1 MLLNLL
7 RPLTGSKGRCGLLGI
22 GSALCWALSSN
33 FSGVAQSVV
42 PSEKDAIQRAVDQGS
57 KDAIYVMNDI
67 SIAQFPDF
75 EKKWRFVTSRY
86 RTDTGE
92 MRLTYA
98 NDIAWRTLER
108 GTNDYPDNAVFAKIG
123 LMTRGDPAF
132 VSSKA
137 PVGTRRFQF
146 MVRDRARYSHH
157 DGWGYALFDGDGK
170 VFYGSMQG
178 KTVAQVTDACHT
190 CHKLV
195 EHRGYVF
202 SIPMNV
208 SPGRPSAPLTT
219 ATLTVPFATVAA
231 STLPSPVRPYIGSAA
246 EVRLLQGGLQ
256 YHFFQGTLA
265 EIQPTLAEEAARTG
279 VPSALLLHERETVG
293 FMVARVDDLD
303 PDCRAAR
310 NKPGKRVQ
318 ITYTWPY
325 LTPQNI
331 KSESQCEE
339 VPE

>member
-1 MLLNLL
+1 
-7 RPLTGSKGRCGLLGI
+7 
-22 GSALCWALSSN
+22 
-33 FSGVAQSVV
+33 
-42 PSEKDAIQRAVDQGS
+42 
-57 KDAIYVMNDI
+57 MNDI
-67 SIAQFPDF
+67 TIAEFPDF

-98 NDIAWRTLER
+98 NDIAQRTLEE
-108 GTNDYPDNAVFAKIG
+108 GIIDYPDGAVFAKIG

-132 VSSKA
+132 TSSKA

-146 MVRDRARYSHH
+146 MVRDRTKYADH
-157 DGWGYALFDGDGK
+157 DGWGYGLFDGNGK

-178 KTVAQVTDACHT
+178 KTVSQVTDACHT

-208 SPGRPSAPLTT
+208 SPGHPPAPLIT
-219 ATLTVPFATVAA
+219 ATLTVPFASVAS
-231 STLPSPVRPYIGSAA
+231 STLPSPVRPYVGSAA

-303 PDCRAAR
+303 PDCKAAR
-310 NKPGKRVQ
+310 NKTGKRVL